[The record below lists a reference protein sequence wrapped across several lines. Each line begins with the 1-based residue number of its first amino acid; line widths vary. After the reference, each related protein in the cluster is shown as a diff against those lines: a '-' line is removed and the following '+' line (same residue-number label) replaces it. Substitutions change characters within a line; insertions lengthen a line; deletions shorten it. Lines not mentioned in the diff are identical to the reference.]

1 MVLPSLLP
9 VIFASMAG
17 SSILA
22 FIGGFFLGDFEARNE
37 LPDRD
42 VVRNRNNNNNNS
54 AITQ

>member
-9 VIFASMAG
+9 LIFASMAG

-37 LPDRD
+37 LPHRD
-42 VVRNRNNNNNNS
+42 EVTNRNNNNSNS
-54 AITQ
+54 VITQ

>member
-9 VIFASMAG
+9 LIFATMAG

-37 LPDRD
+37 LPSRD
-42 VVRNRNNNNNNS
+42 TIINRNNNS
-54 AITQ
+54 FRIQ

>member
-9 VIFASMAG
+9 LIFVSMAG

-37 LPDRD
+37 LPHRD
-42 VVRNRNNNNNNS
+42 EVTNRNNNNSNS
-54 AITQ
+54 FITQ

>member
-22 FIGGFFLGDFEARNE
+22 FLGGFFLGNFEARNE